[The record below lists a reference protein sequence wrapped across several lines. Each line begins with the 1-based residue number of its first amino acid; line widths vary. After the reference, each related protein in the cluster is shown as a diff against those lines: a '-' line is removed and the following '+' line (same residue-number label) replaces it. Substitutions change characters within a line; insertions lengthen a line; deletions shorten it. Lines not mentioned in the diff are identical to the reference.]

1 MRDFF
6 GWSSTKMTTEYI
18 STSKAAV
25 MDVAGKLASAD
36 KNFACV
42 PAHDKKTEQDELGH
56 DTEGLWEEGFPTEF
70 ETIQTESDSRK
81 NMPTKMESEGKVFYF
96 SNCTITNFSC

>member
-1 MRDFF
+1 
-6 GWSSTKMTTEYI
+6 MTTEYI

-42 PAHDKKTEQDELGH
+42 PAHDKKTEEDELGH
-56 DTEGLWEEGFPTEF
+56 DTEGLWG
-70 ETIQTESDSRK
+70 
-81 NMPTKMESEGKVFYF
+81 
-96 SNCTITNFSC
+96 